1 MRRYFAPIKYFT
13 ILMAYTLAA
22 CTPSLPTAT
31 AIPSPTDPPPTA
43 TLTAAPPT
51 STSTATVELSETPLP
66 STTAGPQFAICSPL
80 QDIRLDEL
88 EQPDLLKTTFNPPRP
103 GMDDGHMGVD
113 FSYWTRGE
121 RTTMQGHPVQSV
133 LNGRVTA
140 VLPNRLPYGY
150 AVIIETAL
158 DHLPADFITQSIP
171 TPAPTVPPAPNLS
184 ACPADLGSA
193 LEFQDG
199 GSRSLY
205 LLYAHLNEQSPL
217 QPGQEVS
224 CGQVI
229 GSVGD
234 TGLNIVNH
242 HLHLET
248 RVGPSAAV
256 FPEMAF
262 YDASASELARANYC
276 TWRVSGLFQ
285 MFDPLSL
292 LSLQP

>member
-1 MRRYFAPIKYFT
+1 MLQDIFFNKLYVL
-13 ILMAYTLAA
+13 LMACTLAA
-22 CTPSLPTAT
+22 CTPSIPIAT
-31 AIPSPTDPPPTA
+31 ADPSPSSPPPTA
-43 TLTAAPPT
+43 TLIAAPPT
-51 STSTATVELSETPLP
+51 PTATVTIEPSETPLP
-66 STTAGPQFAICSPL
+66 TTAAPQFAMCSPL
-80 QDIRLDEL
+80 QDIGLDEL

-121 RTTMQGHPVQSV
+121 RTTMQGHPVQSMF
-133 LNGRVTA
+133 NGRVAA

-158 DHLPADFITQSIP
+158 ENLPEDFITQSIP

-184 ACPADLGSA
+184 ACPADLGSV

-199 GSRSLY
+199 GRRSLY

-217 QPGQEVS
+217 QPGQAVS

-234 TGLNIVNH
+234 TGLDIVNH

-276 TWRVSGLFQ
+276 AWRVSGLFQ
-285 MFDPLSL
+285 MFDPLTL